1 MGIWNLLK
9 LGSKKPPEP
18 IEEAP
23 PEPEEHRVTD
33 RESTYRDSRIFYHA
47 GDSDPCII
55 NDVSATGIR
64 VSCQR
69 ARSFPEQVRIMWGGE
84 KRLCNV
90 VWVDGIVAGLEF
102 VQRRPADDIPQ
113 EELEDAQM

>member
-1 MGIWNLLK
+1 MGIWDLLK
-9 LGSKKPPEP
+9 LGSKKAPEP

-23 PEPEEHRVTD
+23 AEPEELRVTN
-33 RESTYRDSRIFYHA
+33 REPTYRDSRIFYHS

-55 NDVSATGIR
+55 NDVSPTGIR

-69 ARSFPEQVRIMWGGE
+69 ARSFPEKVRIMWGGE

-102 VQRRPADDIPQ
+102 VQLRPSDTVTA
-113 EELEDAQM
+113 EELNNA